1 MLNSGRD
8 INNRITINETP
19 DQPQFQNLQHEKL
32 RASHL
37 HAPLLKAALMADV
50 PVWLYGEAGSG
61 KSTAAEQMADEL
73 DLSFRSI
80 SLGLST
86 SKADLMGYR
95 DALLGNIAV
104 QYIVKHMKTAVYFYL
119 MK

>member
-1 MLNSGRD
+1 MGVYLLNSDRD

-50 PVWLYGEAGSG
+50 PV
-61 KSTAAEQMADEL
+61 
-73 DLSFRSI
+73 
-80 SLGLST
+80 
-86 SKADLMGYR
+86 
-95 DALLGNIAV
+95 
-104 QYIVKHMKTAVYFYL
+104 
-119 MK
+119 

>member
-1 MLNSGRD
+1 MNYNSGDNNFTHINGGVLMLNSGRD

-61 KSTAAEQMADEL
+61 KSTAA
-73 DLSFRSI
+73 
-80 SLGLST
+80 
-86 SKADLMGYR
+86 
-95 DALLGNIAV
+95 
-104 QYIVKHMKTAVYFYL
+104 
-119 MK
+119 

>member
-37 HAPLLKAALMADV
+37 HTFIKGCVNGRCACLV
-50 PVWLYGEAGSG
+50 IWRSG
-61 KSTAAEQMADEL
+61 QW
-73 DLSFRSI
+73 
-80 SLGLST
+80 
-86 SKADLMGYR
+86 
-95 DALLGNIAV
+95 
-104 QYIVKHMKTAVYFYL
+104 
-119 MK
+119 